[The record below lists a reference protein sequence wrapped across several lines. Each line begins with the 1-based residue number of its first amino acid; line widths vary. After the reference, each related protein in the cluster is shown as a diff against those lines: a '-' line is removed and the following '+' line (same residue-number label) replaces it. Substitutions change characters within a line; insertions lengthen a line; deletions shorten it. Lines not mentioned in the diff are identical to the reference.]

1 MTSEYGMNQS
11 LNPYENLNFEPGLDR
26 DLESFFDSYEP
37 SCEVIHAEEEDF
49 STEAIMA
56 FIEEEFKGFDD
67 FDPDFGRD
75 PDAADIINWE
85 DIVFCIMEERE
96 AALQNMKLHFSRLE
110 AEAYLELDCTSN
122 DVSWY
127 AGSVLKH
134 LSLLKRAGA
143 ILDLLPTKG
152 ECEKT
157 LAILTGI
164 EQ

>member
-1 MTSEYGMNQS
+1 MQVFVFVLNRTEYLEPLMQQFSDHGLKGATVLDSRGMARILVNADDMPMFS
-11 LNPYENLNFEPGLDR
+11 GLRALLEPER
-26 DLESFFDSYEP
+26 KSSKT
-37 SCEVIHAEEEDF
+37 I
-49 STEAIMA
+49 
-56 FIEEEFKGFDD
+56 
-67 FDPDFGRD
+67 
-75 PDAADIINWE
+75 
-85 DIVFCIMEERE
+85 FCVMEERE

-110 AEAYLELDCTSN
+110 AEAYLELDCTSS